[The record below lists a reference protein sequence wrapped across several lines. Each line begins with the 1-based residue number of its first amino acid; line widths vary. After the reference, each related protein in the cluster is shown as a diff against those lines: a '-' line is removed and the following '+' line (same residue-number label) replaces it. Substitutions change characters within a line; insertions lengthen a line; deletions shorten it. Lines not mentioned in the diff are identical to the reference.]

1 MQRKMF
7 WLIFG
12 CLTLFA
18 DFMLPIV
25 WGIVLTFPLLILSW
39 WITYRSGWFE

>member
-1 MQRKMF
+1 MQRKLF

-12 CLTLFA
+12 SLCLVA
-18 DFMLPIV
+18 DFTLPIV
-25 WGIVLTFPLLILSW
+25 WGIVLTFPLLVLSW